1 LQLFAGQLLQRVQLF
16 AARLMQLLQL
26 FAAGRCLVRAAW
38 WLPSAAW
45 SVARVPGAGGH
56 RPSWSRS
63 CCLVPGPGAGG
74 CLVAQLLPAAVF
86 VFVFL
91 VGPCL

>member
-1 LQLFAGQLLQRVQLF
+1 LQLFAAWLLQRVQLF

-26 FAAGRCLVRAAW
+26 FAAGRAAW

-45 SVARVPGAGGH
+45 SVVRVPGAGGCRALPGGC

-63 CCLVPGPGAGG
+63 CCLVP
-74 CLVAQLLPAAVF
+74 VF

-91 VGPCL
+91 VGRCL